1 MKLISSPLIKSQNPG
16 GLGRGHW
23 SSNSVSGQA
32 ILEYILMV
40 VVGVTLVVSLSLAI
54 FQPLGQFVDNLNRE
68 YIKCLLET
76 GELPQLSSE
85 DQNVVCFD
93 EIPSFAALDSEGNPL
108 PPGGGQGAGN
118 GEQAESAANRDGETT
133 ASNGGR
139 TVRSNYRGGGRGS
152 SRSSSRAGSE
162 SGPGKTTVIAVNQE
176 FEEGGG
182 FFSSQSGSGRAS
194 VRRKKTRKVAI
205 SSLTEYDRR
214 KVERT
219 LEKSKSTPVS
229 SDEGIT
235 QARKKKVLVKP
246 PAEKKVVEELQAPVG
261 YGHYLKIFIIIILIL
276 FIIIV
281 FGSQAYQMSKNWG
294 NG

>member
-1 MKLISSPLIKSQNPG
+1 MKLILSPLLKSQNPS

-23 SSNSVSGQA
+23 SSNSRAGQA
-32 ILEYILMV
+32 VLEYILMV

-108 PPGGGQGAGN
+108 PPGGGEGGR
-118 GEQAESAANRDGETT
+118 GDEQAQSDANRDGQSIE
-133 ASNGGR
+133 SNGGR
-139 TVRSNYRGGGRGS
+139 TVRSNYRGGRRS

-162 SGPGKTTVIAVNQE
+162 SGASKTTVIAVNQE
-176 FEEGGG
+176 FEEGSG
-182 FFSSQSGSGRAS
+182 FFSSQSGSSRSS
-194 VRRKKTRKVAI
+194 VRRKKTRKVAL
-205 SSLTEYDRR
+205 SSLTEYDRK

-219 LEKSKSTPVS
+219 LEKSKSSPVS
-229 SDEGIT
+229 GDEGIT

-246 PAEKKVVEELQAPVG
+246 PVEKKVIEELKVEVG
-261 YGHYLKIFIIIILIL
+261 FGHYFKIFIIIILIL
-276 FIIIV
+276 FILIV

-294 NG
+294 NS

>member
-1 MKLISSPLIKSQNPG
+1 
-16 GLGRGHW
+16 
-23 SSNSVSGQA
+23 
-32 ILEYILMV
+32 MV
-40 VVGVTLVVSLSLAI
+40 VVGVTLVVSLALSV

-93 EIPSFAALDSEGNPL
+93 EIPSFAALDAEGNPL
-108 PPGGGQGAGN
+108 PPGGAGQGGD
-118 GEQAESAANRDGETT
+118 GERAESAANRDGQTT
-133 ASNGGR
+133 ESNGGR
-139 TVRSNYRGGGRGS
+139 TVRSNYRGG
-152 SRSSSRAGSE
+152 SRRSASSSRAGSE
-162 SGPGKTTVIAVNQE
+162 RGASKTTVIAVNQE

-194 VRRKKTRKVAI
+194 ARRKKTRKVAL
-205 SSLTEYDRR
+205 SSLTEYDRK

-219 LEKSKSTPVS
+219 LEKSKNTPVS
-229 SDEGIT
+229 SDEGFT

-246 PAEKKVVEELQAPVG
+246 PTEKKVVAEISAPVG

-294 NG
+294 NS

>member
-1 MKLISSPLIKSQNPG
+1 MKLISSPLIKSQNPSR
-16 GLGRGHW
+16 LGRGHW
-23 SSNSVSGQA
+23 SSNSNAGQA
-32 ILEYILMV
+32 VLEYILMV
-40 VVGVTLVVSLSLAI
+40 VVGVTLVVSLSVAI

-93 EIPSFAALDSEGNPL
+93 EIPSFVALDAEGNPL
-108 PPGGGQGAGN
+108 APGGAGQGGGN
-118 GEQAESAANRDGETT
+118 QRAESAANRDGQTT
-133 ASNGGR
+133 ESNGGR
-139 TVRSNYRGGGRGS
+139 TVRSNYRGGGRRS
-152 SRSSSRAGSE
+152 SNSSRAGSE
-162 SGPGKTTVIAVNQE
+162 RGASKTTVIAVNQE

-182 FFSSQSGSGRAS
+182 FFSSQSGSGRGSA
-194 VRRKKTRKVAI
+194 RRKKTRKVAL
-205 SSLTEYDRR
+205 SSLTEYDRQ
-214 KVERT
+214 KVERS

-246 PAEKKVVEELQAPVG
+246 PSEKKVLAEISVPVG

-294 NG
+294 NS